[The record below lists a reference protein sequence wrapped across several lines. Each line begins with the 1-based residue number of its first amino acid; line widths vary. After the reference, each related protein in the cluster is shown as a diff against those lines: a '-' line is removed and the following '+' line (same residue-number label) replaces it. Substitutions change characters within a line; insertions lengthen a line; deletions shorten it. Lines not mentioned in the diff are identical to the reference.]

1 MEKMLDCSNLLSEC
15 MESHLE
21 QAQILLFSLPI
32 NPMEWSSTM
41 DHCQSQQRYKRTPK
55 KRGGSHPLVSGQSAK
70 KGIFGKVGK
79 FAVAGIAAY
88 GTYKLA
94 KTLTK
99 GLRRGYD
106 DDDCWEYSI
115 LR

>member
-1 MEKMLDCSNLLSEC
+1 M
-15 MESHLE
+15 
-21 QAQILLFSLPI
+21 P
-32 NPMEWSSTM
+32 SSKTTN
-41 DHCQSQQRYKRTPK
+41 HK
-55 KRGGSHPLVSGQSAK
+55 KRPYEKGYFLQFYRQIIFHFLFCFSGNKKGGIGAIAGSGLLTKKGLGSGQSAK

-99 GLRRGYD
+99 GLRREYD

>member
-1 MEKMLDCSNLLSEC
+1 MNRDIFYSFTDKSYVNFFCFSGNKKGGIGAIAGSGLL
-15 MESHLE
+15 
-21 QAQILLFSLPI
+21 A
-32 NPMEWSSTM
+32 
-41 DHCQSQQRYKRTPK
+41 K
-55 KRGGSHPLVSGQSAK
+55 KGLGSGQSAK

>member
-1 MEKMLDCSNLLSEC
+1 MIWGKTICFSDRNRDIFLQFYRQIICHFFVFSGNKKGGIGAIAGSGLL
-15 MESHLE
+15 
-21 QAQILLFSLPI
+21 
-32 NPMEWSSTM
+32 T
-41 DHCQSQQRYKRTPK
+41 K
-55 KRGGSHPLVSGQSAK
+55 KGLGSGQSAK